1 MAGKVPKTSNKKPVT
16 LETIKEQLDRQD
28 KEIKQSAVRTLQA
41 VGGAVIIA
49 GLSFVVTSI
58 FPDLARACYG
68 VFLIVF
74 GALFVILV
82 GCLWTER
89 IAKK

>member
-1 MAGKVPKTSNKKPVT
+1 MAGKTGKIVS
-16 LETIKEQLDRQD
+16 LEAIDEHLKRQD
-28 KEIKQSAVRTLQA
+28 KEIKQSAVWTLQA

-74 GALFVILV
+74 GALFMILV
-82 GCLWTER
+82 GSLWNKR
-89 IAKK
+89 ARP